1 MAKPYKDLRAKM
13 PADARKRAEA
23 RANVL
28 MQEMPLYELRQAR
41 QLSQVQLARELH
53 VGQANVSKIE
63 RRADVYISTL
73 RSYVEA
79 MGGELEITARFP
91 QGMVKIN
98 QFETIEEKP
107 APPRR
112 RRLRKA

>member
-1 MAKPYKDLRAKM
+1 
-13 PADARKRAEA
+13 
-23 RANVL
+23 
-28 MQEMPLYELRQAR
+28 
-41 QLSQVQLARELH
+41 
-53 VGQANVSKIE
+53 
-63 RRADVYISTL
+63 
-73 RSYVEA
+73 